1 MAVDDLFGVIHATVT
16 NLDSI
21 AIEDFS
27 KFVVFREVF
36 VY

>member
-1 MAVDDLFGVIHATVT
+1 MIVDNLFSVVHPAVAG
-16 NLDSI
+16 LDAV
-21 AIEDFS
+21 AIEEFS